1 MSRIITVVD
10 SHDVMVHDRPYH
22 KAMSREAAE
31 AELRRCAGTQFD
43 PNLVEVFLDVLK
55 EEAS

>member
-22 KAMSREAAE
+22 KAMSHEQAVE
-31 AELRRCAGTQFD
+31 ELIRCSGTQFD
-43 PNLVEVFLDVLK
+43 PHLVEVFLKVIEQD
-55 EEAS
+55 AS